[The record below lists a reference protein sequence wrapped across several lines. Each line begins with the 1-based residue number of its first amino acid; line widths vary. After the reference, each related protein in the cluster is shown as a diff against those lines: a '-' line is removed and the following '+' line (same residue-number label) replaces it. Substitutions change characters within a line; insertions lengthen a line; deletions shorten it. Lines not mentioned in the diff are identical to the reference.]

1 MAHEDNTQNARAAS
15 LIVGALVGVV
25 GMAKENSVLI
35 YIVMGILAV
44 GIVMAL
50 KRRIQKRKDES

>member
-15 LIVGALVGVV
+15 LIVGSLVGVV
-25 GMAKENSVLI
+25 GMATENSVLI
-35 YIVMGILAV
+35 YIAMGILAV

>member
-25 GMAKENSVLI
+25 GMATENSVLI
-35 YIVMGILAV
+35 YIAMGILAV
-44 GIVMAL
+44 GIVMAR

>member
-25 GMAKENSVLI
+25 GMATENSVLI
-35 YIVMGILAV
+35 YIAMGILAV